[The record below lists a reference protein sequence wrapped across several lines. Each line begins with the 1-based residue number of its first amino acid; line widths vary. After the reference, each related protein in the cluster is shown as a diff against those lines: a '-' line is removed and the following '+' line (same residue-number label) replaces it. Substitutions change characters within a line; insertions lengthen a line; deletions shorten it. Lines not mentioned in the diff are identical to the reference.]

1 MHSRTELIG
10 SVDEPPQISELPSG
24 ITFTTFTLTTKER
37 AKTLNGEWDDI
48 VDSHQIE
55 FYGITAQYIFD
66 TVTPNSVVMVVGKN
80 KKRAW
85 SGPQGKELFYTV
97 VEGYQFKPIWINKA
111 EPSIKAENTQKSHF
125 EDNDFQLSSPDSPN
139 IQHRP
144 RFEDNEIPPDTFDDD
159 IDSILDPQYILI
171 DREEHE

>member
-37 AKTLNGEWDDI
+37 TKTLNGEWADI

-85 SGPQGKELFYTV
+85 SDAQNIEHFYTV

-159 IDSILDPQYILI
+159 IDSILDPKYILI
-171 DREEHE
+171 DREENE